1 MKSGREQLKEGLFM
15 WEYKFLVL
23 SLDIA
28 NSGGKDANPF
38 DQATSD
44 LNAEGGVGWEVVAV
58 LPKMGKGN
66 SWTIA
71 LLKRPRR
78 QVRHTPK

>member
-1 MKSGREQLKEGLFM
+1 M
-15 WEYKFLVL
+15 WEYKFFVL

-28 NSGGKDANPF
+28 ITGEKDADPLH
-38 DQATSD
+38 QAASD
-44 LNAEGGVGWEVVAV
+44 LNAEGEVGWEVVAV
-58 LPKMGKGN
+58 LPKMGKGD

-78 QVRHTPK
+78 HIRERRDGPE